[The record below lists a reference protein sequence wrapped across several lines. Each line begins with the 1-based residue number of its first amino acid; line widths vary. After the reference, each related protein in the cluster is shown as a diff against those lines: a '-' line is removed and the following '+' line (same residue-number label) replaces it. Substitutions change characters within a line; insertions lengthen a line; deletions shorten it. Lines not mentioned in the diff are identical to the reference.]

1 MYNINLLLVHLTI
14 EQVMMVL
21 NSAGIR
27 DRPFFFYERDRPY
40 CYINTCLFNIYKMD
54 DFIVLSHQYIQNG

>member
-27 DRPFFFYERDRPY
+27 DRPFFFMKEIDR
-40 CYINTCLFNIYKMD
+40 IVTSILVSSIYTTWM
-54 DFIVLSHQYIQNG
+54 IL

>member
-27 DRPFFFYERDRPY
+27 DRPY
-40 CYINTCLFNIYKMD
+40 CYINTCLFNIYNMD
-54 DFIVLSHQYIQNG
+54 DFV